1 MRNRIILLI
10 SLLLQIACGQS
21 DKQTEDLQKY
31 ELKGNVKSIEYAT
44 YKAVEE
50 SGRIVAGKELSY
62 EGTKKILFDKKGN
75 VTEIA
80 TSEPLPNRFL
90 NTKTT
95 YIYEGDKLV
104 REDYEEYYTDHRPKD
119 KRMSYIYEYDNKG
132 HKSKKKIILP
142 NGSTRDE
149 IIYKYNSKGQ
159 LIRTEENIAGEYLVF
174 SEKNYQYDEKGNLIV
189 LGADDKNFNEFFKYN
204 ENNQLIEHRTPIIS
218 EEYSSDPIP
227 DIKVGERIEYSEYD
241 SKGNLI
247 GKRNTT
253 TKLED
258 KWIEVSYSRYE
269 SDSKGNWVKRIYFQ
283 DATPKSV
290 TIRTI
295 EYY

>member
-1 MRNRIILLI
+1 MANYNESSDNR
-10 SLLLQIACGQS
+10 
-21 DKQTEDLQKY
+21 
-31 ELKGNVKSIEYAT
+31 
-44 YKAVEE
+44 
-50 SGRIVAGKELSY
+50 
-62 EGTKKILFDKKGN
+62 LFDKNIRELFGKIFLKNEEGIVN
-75 VTEIA
+75 NLNEEDEEIMKRGLKNL
-80 TSEPLPNRFL
+80 ERLEKEF
-90 NTKTT
+90 
-95 YIYEGDKLV
+95 YG
-104 REDYEEYYTDHRPKD
+104 EDRY
-119 KRMSYIYEYDNKG
+119 
-132 HKSKKKIILP
+132 KKKIILP

-189 LGADDKNFNEFFKYN
+189 LGADDKKFNEFFKYN

>member
-1 MRNRIILLI
+1 M
-10 SLLLQIACGQS
+10 
-21 DKQTEDLQKY
+21 
-31 ELKGNVKSIEYAT
+31 
-44 YKAVEE
+44 
-50 SGRIVAGKELSY
+50 
-62 EGTKKILFDKKGN
+62 
-75 VTEIA
+75 
-80 TSEPLPNRFL
+80 
-90 NTKTT
+90 
-95 YIYEGDKLV
+95 
-104 REDYEEYYTDHRPKD
+104 
-119 KRMSYIYEYDNKG
+119 
-132 HKSKKKIILP
+132 
-142 NGSTRDE
+142 
-149 IIYKYNSKGQ
+149 
-159 LIRTEENIAGEYLVF
+159 F
-174 SEKNYQYDEKGNLIV
+174 SEL
-189 LGADDKNFNEFFKYN
+189 NEFFKYN

-218 EEYSSDPIP
+218 DEYSSDPIP